1 MAWFDYRQ
9 ILITGGTSGIGAA
22 IARALAEEGA
32 SVIAVGLEAGESI
45 HENISVV
52 ELDITD
58 ANAVQDLLADIDE
71 LHHLVN
77 CAGTIRREAEFSA
90 ADFAAVLEVNLT
102 AMHRLCTA
110 CHPKLAASSGSI
122 VNIGSLYS
130 SLGAPHAPAYAASKG
145 GVVQLTKSLAA
156 AWAEEGIRVNALAP
170 GWIETPFTEAP
181 RTDPTRNAAILAHTP
196 MGRWGKPEEVAAAA
210 AFLLSDA
217 ASFITGTVLTVDG
230 GYSTV

>member
-1 MAWFDYRQ
+1 MPTS
-9 ILITGGTSGIGAA
+9 LITGGTSGIGAA

-32 SVIAVGLEAGESI
+32 SVIAVGLGTGGSI
-45 HENISVV
+45 HENIRVV
-52 ELDITD
+52 ELDVTD

-90 ADFAAVLEVNLT
+90 ANFAAVLEVNLT

-230 GYSTV
+230 GYSTI

>member
-1 MAWFDYRQ
+1 MPTS
-9 ILITGGTSGIGAA
+9 LITGGTSGIGAA

-32 SVIAVGLEAGESI
+32 SVIAVGLGTGGSI
-45 HENISVV
+45 HENIRVV
-52 ELDITD
+52 ELDVTD

-230 GYSTV
+230 GYSTI

>member
-1 MAWFDYRQ
+1 MPTS
-9 ILITGGTSGIGAA
+9 LITGGTSGIGAA

-32 SVIAVGLEAGESI
+32 SVIAVGLGAGESI
-45 HENISVV
+45 HENIRVV
-52 ELDITD
+52 ELDVTD

>member
-45 HENISVV
+45 HENIRVV
-52 ELDITD
+52 ELDVTD